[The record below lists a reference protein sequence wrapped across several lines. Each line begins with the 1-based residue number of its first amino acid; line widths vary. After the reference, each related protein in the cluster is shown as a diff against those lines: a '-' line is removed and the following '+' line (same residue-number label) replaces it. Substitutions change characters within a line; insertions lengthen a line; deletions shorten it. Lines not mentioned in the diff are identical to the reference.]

1 LEVGHIFFGQQNI
14 LVMTQTGNF
23 PIAQKLLDIW
33 CSKHFDLT
41 GPTRVLLGVIDGQV
55 CKWM

>member
-33 CSKHFDLT
+33 CSKHFDLI